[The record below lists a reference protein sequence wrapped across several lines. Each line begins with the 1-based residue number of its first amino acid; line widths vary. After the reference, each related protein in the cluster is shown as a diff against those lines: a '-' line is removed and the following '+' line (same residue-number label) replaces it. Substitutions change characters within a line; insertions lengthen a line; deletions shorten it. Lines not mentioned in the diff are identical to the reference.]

1 MNVLNDYTRVST
13 QLIENLTLDANNDAE
28 LTIVRAGNSTD
39 TQKNPLS
46 VKLYNTY
53 QPIAPTN
60 WTFNA
65 DGAWTTYCDLATT
78 LKGSGT
84 YLIQISYGA
93 VIYCG
98 YFAFN
103 PDSPSIEDEIILH
116 ASGNLTSDGQTRNRL
131 YAKTSVSGGRYVLQI
146 ATKDKDGTTND
157 NDSLTIKFR
166 KLL

>member
-1 MNVLNDYTRVST
+1 MNIINDYTRVST

-78 LKGSGT
+78 LKRPKKRFFKTRITNMLSKWFKSIFSRRILLNSESFKS
-84 YLIQISYGA
+84 LISR
-93 VIYCG
+93 IY
-98 YFAFN
+98 
-103 PDSPSIEDEIILH
+103 
-116 ASGNLTSDGQTRNRL
+116 
-131 YAKTSVSGGRYVLQI
+131 
-146 ATKDKDGTTND
+146 
-157 NDSLTIKFR
+157 SLE
-166 KLL
+166 